1 MFKLLTTVFDEP
13 AEPLHDDYVEQLLNQ
28 DSFWALAAFADG
40 ELVGG
45 LTAQSL
51 PMTRSHASELLI
63 YDIGAAQ
70 PPTSRSRTS
79 PDGRTRRLAHAARIT
94 EIFVSVDDQDT
105 HAFYRAGGGT
115 PTAVM
120 FYGFAVEP

>member
-1 MFKLLTTVFDEP
+1 VEVRRLDPSDRAAAQQMFKLLTTVFDEP

-63 YDIGAAQ
+63 YDIAVLPSHQRHGAGRHLMGELGASPT
-70 PPTSRSRTS
+70 PPAS
-79 PDGRTRRLAHAARIT
+79 PKYL
-94 EIFVSVDDQDT
+94 S
-105 HAFYRAGGGT
+105 
-115 PTAVM
+115 P
-120 FYGFAVEP
+120 